1 MTGRY
6 VIDRALSMLGLSDEV
21 GNTSDE
27 RFQKAAQTAFET
39 VCIDLWFLHE
49 PGRVLPERFDTG
61 EEITYFPPR
70 VIADVM
76 PCGVAAFVAQT
87 IGDTNE
93 AAFFAAQY
101 NTKRKRIGGG
111 RIKEVL

>member
-49 PGRVLPERFDTG
+49 PDRVLPDQFDVN
-61 EEITYFPPR
+61 EEITFFPVR
-70 VIADVM
+70 VTADVM
-76 PCGVAAFVAQT
+76 PYGVAAFVAQT
-87 IGDTNE
+87 IGDANA

-101 NTKRKRIGGG
+101 NAKRKRIGSG